1 MSSIEAEL
9 DEKDDFCKY
18 KTAINQTVGI
28 GNLKNDLILIIL
40 ETDPAKKKAL
50 FQALD
55 VPEHAYFADPV
66 V

>member
-1 MSSIEAEL
+1 MPTVTPATATDKLSSHTIE
-9 DEKDDFCKY
+9 
-18 KTAINQTVGI
+18 TVGI

>member
-9 DEKDDFCKY
+9 DEKDDSCKY

-40 ETDPAKKKAL
+40 ETDPAKKEAL
-50 FQALD
+50 FQALAMLEQAD
-55 VPEHAYFADPV
+55 FAAPV
-66 V
+66 L